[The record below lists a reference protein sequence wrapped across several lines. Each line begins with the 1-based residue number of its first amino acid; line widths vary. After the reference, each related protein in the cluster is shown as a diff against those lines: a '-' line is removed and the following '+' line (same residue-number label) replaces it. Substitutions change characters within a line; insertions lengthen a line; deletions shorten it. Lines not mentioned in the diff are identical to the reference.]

1 MNRDIIIKLIEQDI
15 KHNQLLNGLN
25 KIGLTDNERYTLDI
39 VWIVVDMMGIEK
51 TKLSER
57 WLDLY
62 HSTMLNIPNK
72 LTPKEGSD
80 IATFL
85 LNNLLIL

>member
-1 MNRDIIIKLIEQDI
+1 MNRDVIIKLIEQDI

-25 KIGLTDNERYTLDI
+25 EIGLADNERYTLDI
-39 VWIVVDMMGIEK
+39 VWIVADMMGIEIV
-51 TKLSER
+51 KLSER

-72 LTPKEGSD
+72 LTPKEVHSRAE
-80 IATFL
+80 IL
-85 LNNLLIL
+85 LNGLSIF

>member
-1 MNRDIIIKLIEQDI
+1 MNRDNIIKLIENDI

-25 KIGLTDNERYTLDI
+25 EIGLTDNERYTLDV
-39 VWIVVDMMGIEK
+39 VWIVADMMGIEK

-62 HSTMLNIPNK
+62 HSTMLNIPNN
-72 LTPKEGSD
+72 LTQKEVHSKA
-80 IATFL
+80 IIL
-85 LNNLLIL
+85 LNDLSNI

>member
-1 MNRDIIIKLIEQDI
+1 MNRDNIIKLIEQDI

-25 KIGLTDNERYTLDI
+25 EIGLTENERYTLDI
-39 VWIVVDMMGIEK
+39 VWLVADMMGIEK

-62 HSTMLNIPNK
+62 HSTMLNIPHN
-72 LTPKEGSD
+72 LSPKEVHSKA
-80 IATFL
+80 IIL
-85 LNNLLIL
+85 LNDLSNI